1 MITKKLL
8 IVEDD
13 RDTRS
18 ALASLLTLKG
28 YTIITAE
35 DGLAG
40 LQTAAL
46 ECPDLVLTDIMMPHL
61 DGIEMTRQL
70 RAWPQLQKTP
80 VIIITAYGE
89 KAAAAIEAGAT
100 QIMAKPLDLPLLLQ
114 SIEDHLQ

>member
-1 MITKKLL
+1 MTKKLL

-18 ALASLLTLKG
+18 ALASLLTMEG
-28 YTIITAE
+28 YRVVTAE

-40 LQTAAL
+40 LQTATL

-70 RAWPQLQKTP
+70 RARPQLQMTP
-80 VIIITAYGE
+80 VIIITAYGD
-89 KAAAAIEAGAT
+89 KASAAIEAGAT

-114 SIEDHLQ
+114 GIKDHLP